1 MAAAAAAAL
10 RERILDG
17 FYPEGFQ
24 LRQDAL
30 AADLGVSRIPVRE
43 ALTQLEA
50 EGLVRIE
57 PHRGAVVS
65 ELSLDDIEDL
75 FALRAWLEP
84 RLLRHSAPRLTSAD
98 HDALQKL
105 LVEYGEV
112 MHTDDPS
119 RWGELNTEFHML
131 LYSRTN
137 QKRSLAIVAT
147 LLQASDRYTRI
158 QLSFTDGRKRA
169 EREHTELASLC
180 RRGEISGASILLAQ
194 HIRNVGTVLA
204 DFLRQKKAQSVANSP
219 R

>member
-1 MAAAAAAAL
+1 M
-10 RERILDG
+10 RQRILDG

-50 EGLVRIE
+50 EGLVRIV

-65 ELSLDDIEDL
+65 DLSVDDIEDL
-75 FALRAWLEP
+75 FALRTWMEP
-84 RLLRHSAPRLTSAD
+84 RLLRRSAPRLTAAD
-98 HDALQKL
+98 HETLQGL
-105 LVEYGEV
+105 LAEYSEAMRTG
-112 MHTDDPS
+112 DPR

-131 LYSRTN
+131 LYSRANHT
-137 QKRSLAIVAT
+137 RSMAIVAT

-169 EREHTELASLC
+169 EREHAQLASLC
-180 RRGEISGASILLAQ
+180 RRGKVSEASALLTQ
-194 HIRNVGTVLA
+194 HIRHVGKVLA
-204 DFLRQKKAQSVANSP
+204 DFLREKKDRRQP
-219 R
+219 